1 MSFAL
6 NMGAIIHKLA
16 GMASVNFGACKLL
29 ILLVLILERS
39 SQVLVLGR
47 LGGLKMKVLQKA
59 LM

>member
-1 MSFAL
+1 
-6 NMGAIIHKLA
+6 MGAIIHKLA
-16 GMASVNFGACKLL
+16 GMASVRFGACKLL
-29 ILLVLILERS
+29 ILLVLILERN

>member
-1 MSFAL
+1 
-6 NMGAIIHKLA
+6 MGAIIHKPA

-29 ILLVLILERS
+29 ILLRFILERN
-39 SQVLVLGR
+39 SQVLALGR